1 MTNKFRA
8 WDRKEKK
15 MICPALV
22 IRNMGFGDGSVVVN
36 TDARKG
42 NELDWMQYTG
52 LKDKN
57 GKEIIESDL
66 VKDDYGHTLLVEWRN
81 GGFVATLDSL
91 EVEGQELQGV
101 YEENKTSFEV
111 IGNIYNNPELIK

>member
-1 MTNKFRA
+1 
-8 WDRKEKK
+8 
-15 MICPALV
+15 
-22 IRNMGFGDGSVVVN
+22 MGFGDGSVVVN